1 MSKFQRQVYDDICK
15 GPRGKVMGPLSIW
28 LQRPQLADYAQNLG
42 QYCRYETSLPRRL
55 SELAIL
61 VTAKIWDADYEW
73 NAHVGYASEAG
84 ISPIIIGALENKDY
98 PSFLKEDEDIVYQVS
113 LKLNLERDISDTLYE
128 EAIKILGVNKLV
140 DLIGLLGYYSLIS
153 MTIKAFK
160 V

>member
-1 MSKFQRQVYDDICK
+1 MIIKTLLLWIIILRIKELKYASLSKFQRQVYDDICK

-98 PSFLKEDEDIVYQVS
+98 PSFLKEDEDIMDFHDRFMS
-113 LKLNLERDISDTLYE
+113 AKDI
-128 EAIKILGVNKLV
+128 AKRVIKGQFAKI
-140 DLIGLLGYYSLIS
+140 Y
-153 MTIKAFK
+153 
-160 V
+160 